1 MPGQRNEPLSYDEI
15 HIPLEVDFHW
25 ALNVFPPLI
34 GAADRIRLAVKSAEV
49 QLPDPLRERILSECN
64 FIINKSSQALVDLN
78 LQLKQ
83 TPGSRG
89 PE

>member
-1 MPGQRNEPLSYDEI
+1 LSYDEI
-15 HIPLEVDFHW
+15 HTPLTVDFHW

-34 GAADRIRLAVKSAEV
+34 GAADRIRLAIKSADL

-64 FIINKSSQALVDLN
+64 FIINKSSQTLVDLN

-83 TPGSRG
+83 VRGS
-89 PE
+89 EALE